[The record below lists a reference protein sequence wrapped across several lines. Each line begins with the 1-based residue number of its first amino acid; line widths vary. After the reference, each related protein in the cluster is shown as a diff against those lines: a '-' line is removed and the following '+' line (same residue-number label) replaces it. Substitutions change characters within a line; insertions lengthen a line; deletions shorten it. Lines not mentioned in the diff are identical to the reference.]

1 MPSDVRLAV
10 EAIWQAMGLAAPP
23 EEIGERFDFS
33 MDDTEVELRLTR
45 DGRSIL
51 VEAVLGDLSA
61 NPQTAGD
68 QLRRLL
74 RVGLALSA
82 VNRSA
87 LSLLGA
93 RDTAQLAQRAARQ
106 TEGLAPLQVRAV
118 ARIDGNPAREAIP
131 ALQDVLGW
139 RQFSDPILERVAVPS
154 GRDTPIRRSASD
166 PTADMVIFQP

>member
-23 EEIGERFDFS
+23 EEIGDRFDFS

-51 VEAVLGDLSA
+51 IEAVLGELSA

-74 RVGLALSA
+74 RVGLGLSA

-87 LSLLGA
+87 LSLPGA
-93 RDTAQLAQRAARQ
+93 KDTAQLAQRAARQ
-106 TEGLAPLQVRAV
+106 TEGLAPLQVRAI
-118 ARIDGNPAREAIP
+118 ARIDGNPAREAVP
-131 ALQDVLGW
+131 ALQDVLDW
-139 RQFSDPILERVAVPS
+139 RRFSDPILERVASVS
-154 GRDTPIRRSASD
+154 ERDTPARRPVSD
-166 PTADMVIFQP
+166 PTAGMVIFQP